1 MRFSRACS
9 ESRSESSRPHQIVTV
24 MVAPCIQ
31 WRLFSCR
38 SFCLKAVHLNITSRL
53 FFEERSRRFFSCGSF
68 CLTAL
73 HLIANSRFCS
83 VLKNAAGI
91 AQIVSAGGISRIYHP
106 FLRARFH
113 GDGLSTCFC
122 SLLQEY
128 TQLFVNWWRHYY
140 DMIERP
146 LPQEPRHMALLAAHD
161 VSDSWKRW
169 SERSFV
175 ASGCGFSAS
184 VGKIEADA
192 AMR

>member
-1 MRFSRACS
+1 MVALVYVH
-9 ESRSESSRPHQIVTV
+9 SRSFVLP
-24 MVAPCIQ
+24 
-31 WRLFSCR
+31 
-38 SFCLKAVHLNITSRL
+38 
-53 FFEERSRRFFSCGSF
+53 RFILSP
-68 CLTAL
+68 TPV
-73 HLIANSRFCS
+73 S
-83 VLKNAAGI
+83 VLRNAASPSL
-91 AQIVSAGGISRIYHP
+91 ALIVSAGGISRISHP
-106 FLRARFH
+106 FLRAWFY
-113 GDGLSTCFC
+113 DLSTSFC

-175 ASGCGFSAS
+175 ASGCGFNAS

-192 AMR
+192 AMRKAAP